1 MGTVPRVVHPDV
13 LPRGISAP
21 VLTTLS
27 SSLAAVHVH
36 APVAV
41 HRGQEEVTLGT
52 VPLQRRRRLA
62 VPALGA
68 LRFHVNVGPVPTR
81 R

>member
-21 VLTTLS
+21 VLATLS

-68 LRFHVNVGPVPTR
+68 LRFHVNVGPVPTGR
-81 R
+81 